1 MVQVTEM
8 DKAILIAQI
17 VKVIVD
23 VLPGLRHL
31 VGVGKTQQIVR
42 AHIIDKLFKLLAG
55 NHQIGGG
62 YLTGLHKD
70 GDAFLFGVLRQKLHR
85 LNLTFPCLILVS
97 IIISRSRANL
107 DMRTFQKLSRVNQAL
122 IVSLSR
128 FPCQEIRCGQIN
140 RIDAIFG
147 CQNIG
152 GQVPIPNVAV
162 QLNQR
167 TQRIIKWVKLG
178 AGAIDIDSIQAD
190 PFHLVKILSYRI
202 SEIVIAH
209 QGKFHGYFLPK
220 ITAYGLGG
228 GSAQGQIHRPNPDAA

>member
-1 MVQVTEM
+1 MPHPCQHHN
-8 DKAILIAQI
+8 IPF
-17 VKVIVD
+17 
-23 VLPGLRHL
+23 PG
-31 VGVGKTQQIVR
+31 KS
-42 AHIIDKLFKLLAG
+42 
-55 NHQIGGG
+55 G
-62 YLTGLHKD
+62 YEDIPK
-70 GDAFLFGVLRQKLHR
+70 
-85 LNLTFPCLILVS
+85 
-97 IIISRSRANL
+97 
-107 DMRTFQKLSRVNQAL
+107 KLSRVNQAL

-228 GSAQGQIHRPNPDAA
+228 GSAQGQPPPKSIRGIKITGLHLPTGTLLRHPRRP